1 MKVSNSLLDH
11 KEMAAA
17 GEDHLRALECLYE
30 VIDPELGIN
39 IVDLGLVYDL
49 ELVGDVAR
57 VEMTMTT
64 PACPLHE
71 YLASGVESAIL
82 DSMPG
87 VRSVDVHLTFDPPWD
102 PAMMSGAAC
111 APRTDTG

>member
-1 MKVSNSLLDH
+1 MKVSNRLLDH

-17 GEDHLRALECLYE
+17 GGDHLRALECLYQ

-64 PACPLHE
+64 PTCPLHE
-71 YLASGVESAIL
+71 YLASGIESTLL

-102 PAMMSGAAC
+102 PSMMSSAAKH
-111 APRTDTG
+111 ALGW